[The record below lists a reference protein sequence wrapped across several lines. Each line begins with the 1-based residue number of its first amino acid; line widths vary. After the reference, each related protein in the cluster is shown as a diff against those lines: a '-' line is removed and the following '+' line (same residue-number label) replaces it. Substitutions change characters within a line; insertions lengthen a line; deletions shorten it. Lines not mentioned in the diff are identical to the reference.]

1 MRLELAAA
9 TTSGA
14 ITDPIR
20 DPILRRAILEL
31 ALVGIGAGTLGCWVV
46 LYGFSYSAES
56 LSHALFPGLVLA
68 TLLGA
73 PLVIGGIAGALVAAL
88 AIAAARQLPTVGS
101 DTAIAVVVTTL
112 FGAGALMA
120 LSRASP
126 PGLSNLLFGDILGT
140 SDTDLALAAVS
151 AIAVLAVLRLLHGRL
166 LVTGFD
172 RAAASSLGVHPAV
185 AETAVLILTALM
197 VVIAIQGLGNLLVLA
212 VLVGPAMVARQLAA
226 RIGTMMLISAA
237 TAALGGFLGI
247 YASYYL
253 GTAAG
258 ASVALA
264 LVLLYAFA
272 VLARSVSARARR
284 QPIADLGSGS

>member
-14 ITDPIR
+14 VTDPIR

-31 ALVGIGAGTLGCWVV
+31 ALIGIGAGTLGCWVV

-73 PLVIGGIAGALVAAL
+73 PLVIGGIAGALVAGL

-112 FGAGALMA
+112 FGAGTLMA

-140 SDTDLALAAVS
+140 SDTDLALAAAS

-172 RAAASSLGVHPAV
+172 RAAATSLGMRPAV

-197 VVIAIQGLGNLLVLA
+197 VVVAIQGLGNLLVLA
-212 VLVGPAMVARQLAA
+212 VVVGPAMVARRLSA
-226 RIGTMMLISAA
+226 RIGTMMLIAA
-237 TAALGGFLGI
+237 TTAALGGLLGI
-247 YASYYL
+247 YVSYYL
-253 GTAAG
+253 DTAAG
-258 ASVALA
+258 ASVALSLVALYILSA
-264 LVLLYAFA
+264 LVGA
-272 VLARSVSARARR
+272 VRA
-284 QPIADLGSGS
+284 

>member
-14 ITDPIR
+14 VTDPIR

-31 ALVGIGAGTLGCWVV
+31 ALIGIGAGTLGCWVV

-73 PLVIGGIAGALVAAL
+73 PLVIGGIAGALVAGL

-112 FGAGALMA
+112 FGAGTLMA

-140 SDTDLALAAVS
+140 SDTDLALAAAS

-172 RAAASSLGVHPAV
+172 RAAATSLGMRPAV

-197 VVIAIQGLGNLLVLA
+197 VVVAIQGLGNLLVLA
-212 VLVGPAMVARQLAA
+212 VLVGPAMVARRLSA
-226 RIGTMMLISAA
+226 RIGTMMLIAAA
-237 TAALGGFLGI
+237 TAALGGLLGI
-247 YASYYL
+247 YVSYYL
-253 GTAAG
+253 DTAAG
-258 ASVALA
+258 ASVALSLVA
-264 LVLLYAFA
+264 LYILSALAGA
-272 VLARSVSARARR
+272 VRA
-284 QPIADLGSGS
+284 

>member
-14 ITDPIR
+14 VTDPIR

-31 ALVGIGAGTLGCWVV
+31 ALIGIGAGTLGCWVV

-73 PLVIGGIAGALVAAL
+73 PLVIGGIAGALVAGL

-112 FGAGALMA
+112 FGAGTLMA

-140 SDTDLALAAVS
+140 SDTDLALAAAS

-172 RAAASSLGVHPAV
+172 RAAATSLGMRPAV

-197 VVIAIQGLGNLLVLA
+197 VVVAIQGLGNLLVLA
-212 VLVGPAMVARQLAA
+212 VLVGPAMVARRLSA
-226 RIGTMMLISAA
+226 RIGTMMLIAA
-237 TAALGGFLGI
+237 TTAALGGLLGI
-247 YASYYL
+247 YVSYYL
-253 GTAAG
+253 DTAAG
-258 ASVALA
+258 ASVALSLVA
-264 LVLLYAFA
+264 LYILSALAGA
-272 VLARSVSARARR
+272 VRA
-284 QPIADLGSGS
+284 

>member
-73 PLVIGGIAGALVAAL
+73 PLVIGGIAGALVAGL
-88 AIAAARQLPTVGS
+88 AIATARQLPTVGS
-101 DTAIAVVVTTL
+101 DTAIAVVVTSL
-112 FGAGALMA
+112 FGAGTLMA

-126 PGLSNLLFGDILGT
+126 PGLRISCSGT
-140 SDTDLALAAVS
+140 SS
-151 AIAVLAVLRLLHGRL
+151 
-166 LVTGFD
+166 
-172 RAAASSLGVHPAV
+172 
-185 AETAVLILTALM
+185 
-197 VVIAIQGLGNLLVLA
+197 GL
-212 VLVGPAMVARQLAA
+212 PIRTSPSPP
-226 RIGTMMLISAA
+226 R
-237 TAALGGFLGI
+237 
-247 YASYYL
+247 
-253 GTAAG
+253 
-258 ASVALA
+258 
-264 LVLLYAFA
+264 
-272 VLARSVSARARR
+272 ARSRFSRCCVCFTA
-284 QPIADLGSGS
+284 GCW

>member
-1 MRLELAAA
+1 MSPELAGVTA
-9 TTSGA
+9 SGA
-14 ITDPIR
+14 ITDPIT
-20 DPILRRAILEL
+20 DPIAQRAILEL

-68 TLLGA
+68 TLLGSS
-73 PLVIGGIAGALVAAL
+73 LVVGGMVGAVVAAL
-88 AIAAARQLPTVGS
+88 AIAAARQIPTVGS

-112 FGAGALMA
+112 FGAGTLIA

-126 PGLSNLLFGDILGT
+126 PGLSNLLFGDVLGT
-140 SDTDLALAAVS
+140 SNTDLVLAAIS
-151 AIAVLAVLRLLHGRL
+151 ALVVLAMLRLLHGRL

-172 RAAASSLGVHPAV
+172 RDAAASLGARPAA
-185 AETAVLILTALM
+185 AESAILVLTALV

-212 VLVGPAMVARQLAA
+212 VLIGPAMVARRLAA

-237 TAALGGFLGI
+237 TAALGGLLGI
-247 YASYYL
+247 YVSYYL

-258 ASVALA
+258 ASVALSLVA
-264 LVLLYAFA
+264 LYLLA
-272 VLARSVSARARR
+272 LAAGVTRA
-284 QPIADLGSGS
+284 

>member
-31 ALVGIGAGTLGCWVV
+31 ALIGIGAGTLGCWVV

-73 PLVIGGIAGALVAAL
+73 PLVIGGIAGALVAGL

-112 FGAGALMA
+112 FGAGTLMA

-140 SDTDLALAAVS
+140 SDTDLALAAAS

-172 RAAASSLGVHPAV
+172 RAAATSLGMRPAV

-197 VVIAIQGLGNLLVLA
+197 VVVAIQGLGNLLVLA
-212 VLVGPAMVARQLAA
+212 VLVGPAMVARRLSA
-226 RIGTMMLISAA
+226 RIGTMMLIAA
-237 TAALGGFLGI
+237 TTAALGGLLGI
-247 YASYYL
+247 YVSYYL
-253 GTAAG
+253 DTAAG
-258 ASVALA
+258 ASVALSLVALYILSA
-264 LVLLYAFA
+264 LVGA
-272 VLARSVSARARR
+272 VRA
-284 QPIADLGSGS
+284 

>member
-14 ITDPIR
+14 VTDPIR

-31 ALVGIGAGTLGCWVV
+31 ALIGIGAGTLGCWVV

-73 PLVIGGIAGALVAAL
+73 PLVIGGIAGALVAGL

-112 FGAGALMA
+112 FGAGTLMA

-140 SDTDLALAAVS
+140 SDTDLALAAAS

-172 RAAASSLGVHPAV
+172 RAAATSLGMRPAV

-197 VVIAIQGLGNLLVLA
+197 VVVAIQGLGNLLVLA
-212 VLVGPAMVARQLAA
+212 VLVGPAMVARRLSA
-226 RIGTMMLISAA
+226 RIGTMMLIAA
-237 TAALGGFLGI
+237 TTAALGGLLGI
-247 YASYYL
+247 YVSYYL
-253 GTAAG
+253 DTAAG
-258 ASVALA
+258 ASVALSLVALYILSA
-264 LVLLYAFA
+264 LVGA
-272 VLARSVSARARR
+272 VRA
-284 QPIADLGSGS
+284 

>member
-237 TAALGGFLGI
+237 TAALGGLLGI